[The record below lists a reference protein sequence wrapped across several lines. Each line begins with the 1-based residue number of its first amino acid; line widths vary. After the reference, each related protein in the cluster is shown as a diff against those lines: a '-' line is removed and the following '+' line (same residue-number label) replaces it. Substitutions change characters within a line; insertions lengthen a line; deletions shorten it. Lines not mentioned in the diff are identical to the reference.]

1 MVSAPPLIA
10 WKYGPPP
17 HPSPVQ
23 IGRTS
28 LLRLVQIG
36 RTSLLRFVQIGRT
49 SHSKKRA
56 RAARPALSATCGC
69 VRRYDVKPAAGSEE
83 EKLVEVLQA
92 PREWA

>member
-17 HPSPVQ
+17 HPSP
-23 IGRTS
+23 
-28 LLRLVQIG
+28 VQIG

-56 RAARPALSATCGC
+56 RAARPALSATCGF